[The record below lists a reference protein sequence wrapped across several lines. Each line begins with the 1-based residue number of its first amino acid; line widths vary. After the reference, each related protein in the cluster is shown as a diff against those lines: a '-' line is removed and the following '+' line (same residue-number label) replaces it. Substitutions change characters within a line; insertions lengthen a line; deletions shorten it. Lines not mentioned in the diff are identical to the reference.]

1 MSSNSEIPSAAS
13 AAPFAASAAPVDGSV
28 SASYVA
34 ATPAVAPHTRG
45 GKKDKKPPADLPKN
59 PEVEHMEF
67 IDELFKKLERQI
79 AFKTGVIMSSD
90 KISELLL
97 KYIALIVK
105 ALKESGYTGG
115 IDETMSSPLKFKPK
129 DPVVELAK
137 FLTRLDSFETDEQ
150 KMEFI
155 KASIGPKLPGKFCVA
170 TFPKFFPERPINNYM
185 YNVFLERINE
195 NTFVM
200 TAQRNPNADE
210 RTRDA
215 FVDTK
220 PVGENIMIIK
230 CVVRHKINEATIK
243 NELLHYAVIAIVN
256 SHINTKHIELTMQ
269 ADTHATRALSFN
281 PDEMTL
287 EEYLKAR
294 SHQMVGTV
302 RTDCHGN
309 VFASLFEVAGQDSGC
324 GIAMI
329 PLVIDKDH
337 LNWNTMT
344 PKQRALWKFR
354 ILAACRR
361 AIPRASGSK
370 TENLGKCKDVPNRIR
385 QLDSFWDL
393 ANKHGGCDYFNNMIL
408 CSKFADLLKS
418 MSCIV
423 PIEEGVEPINA
434 YQLVVDAVSSRKDF
448 KIVEPYT
455 KEEMCMLYCIF
466 PLGGTPG
473 GSGNHFVDFIYS
485 LKSGRLSVAVH
496 TGCRGWGHKLIE
508 LLKRILVTYGNGH
521 IYAEGLFADFAAKI
535 GEFLVKFAQINRMII
550 MANVIEEIQGS
561 PINFVEIFKNAEP
574 EEGMTR
580 AHLANM
586 MIGMVHN
593 ETVYYAND
601 QTQQICQIEKK
612 GATIQ
617 DENDVAIIAGGTRSP
632 AILSAFRK
640 HNPSTKI
647 EWIKISSDDYQSK
660 LSQGYIPVLHTET
673 TLYSGPHGTGREAT
687 ARDTQKK
694 NTDPIIPG
702 VQRDF
707 TLEFIKKE
715 INHECA
721 YNSAPGHL
729 SDHNGYRDPE
739 TIIKHLLDH
748 GMTDYI
754 TYELVVN
761 FKEANADFN
770 LFCQMGRQQTSR
782 LYPLFK
788 SFSDHIDKYW
798 IPLRNHLKPMTVDE
812 IDQFMDSDL
821 FAIEDLVLSGKH
833 WLKYFYMIDV
843 VQRSATYPGDSYKI
857 CDEEIMQ
864 PFNEIHQKIDQ
875 MSNRYIQPR
884 GCQ

>member
-1 MSSNSEIPSAAS
+1 MSSDSKIPPAAS
-13 AAPFAASAAPVDGSV
+13 AAHIDCSV
-28 SASYVA
+28 SANV
-34 ATPAVAPHTRG
+34 ATPAVAPPTRG
-45 GKKDKKPPADLPKN
+45 GKKDKKPPAAPSPKN
-59 PEVEHMEF
+59 PQVDHMELL
-67 IDELFKKLERQI
+67 DKLLKELERQI
-79 AFKTGVIMSSD
+79 ALKTRVVMSSD
-90 KISELLL
+90 EISELFL
-97 KYIALIVK
+97 KYNALIVK

-137 FLTRLDSFETDEQ
+137 FLTKLDNFETDEQ
-150 KMEFI
+150 KVEFV
-155 KASIGPKLPGKFCVA
+155 KASVGPKLPGKFCIA
-170 TFPKFFPERPINNYM
+170 TFPKFFPERLVNYM

-200 TAQRNPNADE
+200 TAQRNPNADG

-215 FVDTK
+215 FVNEK
-220 PVGENIMIIK
+220 PVGGNIIIIN

-243 NELLHYAVIAIVN
+243 DDLLHYAVIAIVN

-287 EEYLKAR
+287 EEYLEAR
-294 SHQMVGTV
+294 RHQMVGTV
-302 RTDCHGN
+302 RTDLHGN
-309 VFASLFEVAGQDSGC
+309 VFMSLFEVAGQDAGC

-329 PLVIDKDH
+329 PLVINKEH

-344 PKQRALWKFR
+344 PKQRTLWKCR

-370 TENLGKCKDVPNRIR
+370 TENLGKCKDIPNRTR

-393 ANKHGGCDYFNNMIL
+393 ANKHGGCDFDNKKL

-418 MSCIV
+418 MSCTV

-434 YQLVVDAVSSRKDF
+434 YQLVVDAMSSREDF
-448 KIVEPYT
+448 TIIEPYT

-473 GSGNHFVDFIYS
+473 GSGNHFADFVRS

-496 TGCRGWGHKLIE
+496 TGCRGWGHKLIK
-508 LLKRILVTYGNGH
+508 LLKSILVTYGNGH
-521 IYAEGLFADFAAKI
+521 IYAEGPFADFAAKI

-561 PINFVEIFKNAEP
+561 PINFVEIFENAEP

-617 DENDVAIIAGGTRSP
+617 DENDVAIIAGGARVP

-640 HNPSTKI
+640 HDPSTKI
-647 EWIKISSDDYQSK
+647 EWVKISSDDYQLK
-660 LSQGYIPVLHTET
+660 LSQGYLPVLHTET

-687 ARDTQKK
+687 ARATQKK

-715 INHECA
+715 IKHECI

-729 SDHNGYRDPE
+729 SDYGGYRPPE
-739 TIIKHLLDH
+739 MIIKHLLDH
-748 GMTDYI
+748 GMTGYI
-754 TYELVVN
+754 AYELVVN
-761 FKEANADFN
+761 FKEANEDFN

-782 LYPLFK
+782 LYPMFK

-798 IPLRNHLKPMTVDE
+798 IPLRDHLKPMTVDE
-812 IDQFMDSDL
+812 IDQFMDSDS

-843 VQRSATYPGDSYKI
+843 VQRSATYPGDSYKT

-864 PFNEIHQKIDQ
+864 PFNAIHQNIDK
-875 MSNRYIQPR
+875 MSDRYIQPR
-884 GCQ
+884 GGQ